1 MTKSLKPF
9 LNAAV
14 FLMILTYLLP
24 MKTVSA
30 QTKRILTEKDK
41 ILESV
46 NSRFQELE
54 QELNELEIPE
64 EEPMSRLELKLQP
77 VMGGGLSPDG
87 AHVPYIWIGPI
98 IDIQQGTL
106 CTFIENAASF
116 IMYSLQI
123 ICNVAKILC
132 CFLVGFL

>member
-1 MTKSLKPF
+1 MTQSLKPF

-14 FLMILTYLLP
+14 FLMILAYLLP
-24 MKTVSA
+24 MKRVSA

-77 VMGGGLSPDG
+77 LMGGGLSPDG
-87 AHVPYIWIGPI
+87 TQYP
-98 IDIQQGTL
+98 
-106 CTFIENAASF
+106 
-116 IMYSLQI
+116 
-123 ICNVAKILC
+123 
-132 CFLVGFL
+132 

>member
-1 MTKSLKPF
+1 MTQSLKPF
-9 LNAAV
+9 LNAAI
-14 FLMILTYLLP
+14 FLMILAYLLP

-77 VMGGGLSPDG
+77 VMG
-87 AHVPYIWIGPI
+87 
-98 IDIQQGTL
+98 
-106 CTFIENAASF
+106 E
-116 IMYSLQI
+116 
-123 ICNVAKILC
+123 
-132 CFLVGFL
+132 GFLRTERMYP